1 VRVPLQT
8 PQLPIL
14 NHMDTMRVSHIVV
27 CSGGMPTHSPSL
39 AVCCERPS
47 STTRRGVGGRETH

>member
-39 AVCCERPS
+39 AVCRERPS
-47 STTRRGVGGRETH
+47 PSTWRAVGWETH